1 MGSRRVALVS
11 PPNLKPMCTLFLKIE
26 SRELKPPNK
35 ARVISQTF
43 IRLPKPIGVNSP
55 SLLGFLQKPNWQHK
69 NNKLNPQDKHMEFR
83 GAHILS
89 VTQFERDDVQR
100 VFEVADSME
109 PYAHRRRISKAL
121 DGAILG
127 SMFFEPSTRT
137 RVSFGCAFNLLGGHV
152 RETTDIKSSSIT
164 KGESLYDT
172 ARVISG
178 YSDVVVMR
186 HPQPG
191 SVAEFAKASR
201 VPVINGGD
209 GPNEHPS
216 QALLDLYTIKKE
228 LQSKQRSIDGM
239 HIAMVG
245 DLKHGR
251 TVHSLSQL
259 LLLYKGITFSLISPK
274 ELKMPDSIV
283 AELRNAGHEVIE
295 TEDMEAGLKD
305 NDTVYLTRI
314 QEERFENKLEADIYR
329 GRFRMNQ
336 AIYTR
341 HCQPNTVIMHPLPR
355 DSREEANELD
365 NDLNQHPNLAI
376 FRQTDNGVL
385 VRMALFALILDVS
398 DKIDTN
404 ATDVGWYTESR
415 FD

>member
-1 MGSRRVALVS
+1 M
-11 PPNLKPMCTLFLKIE
+11 
-26 SRELKPPNK
+26 
-35 ARVISQTF
+35 
-43 IRLPKPIGVNSP
+43 
-55 SLLGFLQKPNWQHK
+55 
-69 NNKLNPQDKHMEFR
+69 DFR
-83 GAHILS
+83 GAHIIS
-89 VTQFERDDVQR
+89 VKQFERTDVDK
-100 VFEVADSME
+100 VFQVADNME
-109 PYAHRRRISKAL
+109 PYAHRKRVSNVL
-121 DGAILG
+121 GGAILG
-127 SMFFEPSTRT
+127 NMFFEPSTRT

-152 RETTDIKSSSIT
+152 RETTDVKTSSIT

-178 YSDVVVMR
+178 YSDVIVMR
-186 HPQPG
+186 HPKVG

-228 LQSKQRSIDGM
+228 LESKQRKIDGM

-259 LLLYKGITFSLISPK
+259 LLLYEDIKLTLISPQ
-274 ELKMPDSIV
+274 ELRMPAAIV
-283 AELRNAGHEVIE
+283 AELQANGHEVVE
-295 TEDMEAGLKD
+295 TEDMEAGLSD

-314 QEERFENKLEADIYR
+314 QEERFTNRLEADIYR
-329 GRFRMNQ
+329 GRFRLNQ

-341 HCQPNTVIMHPLPR
+341 NCQPNTVIMHPLPR
-355 DSREEANELD
+355 DSREDANELD

-385 VRMALFALILDVS
+385 VRMALFALILDVA
-398 DKIDTN
+398 DKVDQ
-404 ATDVGWYTESR
+404 AAADVGWYTERR
-415 FD
+415 F

>member
-1 MGSRRVALVS
+1 M
-11 PPNLKPMCTLFLKIE
+11 
-26 SRELKPPNK
+26 
-35 ARVISQTF
+35 
-43 IRLPKPIGVNSP
+43 
-55 SLLGFLQKPNWQHK
+55 
-69 NNKLNPQDKHMEFR
+69 DFR

-89 VTQFERDDVQR
+89 VEQFNREDVET
-100 VFEVADSME
+100 VFSVADSME
-109 PYAHRRRISKAL
+109 PYAHRKRMTKVL

-127 SMFFEPSTRT
+127 NMFFEPSTRT
-137 RVSFGCAFNLLGGHV
+137 RVSFGCAFNLLGGDV
-152 RETTDIKSSSIT
+152 RETTDVKASSIS

-178 YSDVVVMR
+178 YSDVIVMR
-186 HPQPG
+186 HPHVG
-191 SVAEFAKASR
+191 AVAEFAKASR

-216 QALLDLYTIKKE
+216 QALLDLYTIRKE
-228 LQSKQRSIDGM
+228 LQSKQVEIDGM

-251 TVHSLSQL
+251 TVHSLSRL
-259 LLLYKGITFSLISPK
+259 LKLYKKLKITLISPK
-274 ELKMPDSIV
+274 ELAMPEEIV
-283 AELRNAGHEVIE
+283 SDLRSSGHEVIE
-295 TEDMEAGLKD
+295 TEDMEEGLHD

-314 QEERFENKLEADIYR
+314 QEERFTSKLEADIYR
-329 GRFRMNQ
+329 GRFRLNQ

-341 HCQPNTVIMHPLPR
+341 NCQPNTVIMHPLPR
-355 DSREEANELD
+355 DSRADANELD

-385 VRMALFALILDVS
+385 VRMALFALILDVA
-398 DKIDTN
+398 DKVDETS
-404 ATDVGWYTESR
+404 TEVGWYTEGR